1 MRNVGFCQTK
11 QGAFLSGEWVARFL
25 DDLPVRMHLLD
36 SYWWETRSLLV
47 PFVYASPAYEN
58 EEEMSQILNLN
69 SSLGPQSSDLSILTK
84 FIHLNSAPGLC
95 LPQALELKRRLCS
108 IKDVL

>member
-1 MRNVGFCQTK
+1 MLGFVRPNRERSC
-11 QGAFLSGEWVARFL
+11 LESGWLGFWMTFPYECI
-25 DDLPVRMHLLD
+25 
-36 SYWWETRSLLV
+36 SLILTTL
-47 PFVYASPAYEN
+47 VYASPAYEN

-69 SSLGPQSSDLSILTK
+69 SSLGPQSSDLTILTK

-108 IKDVL
+108 NKDVL